1 MADVLNLRQF
11 RKRQKREEAE
21 TKAEDNRRLHGLS
34 KKSKKLAK
42 AENLLK
48 EKRLDGKSLK
58 NEI

>member
-21 TKAEDNRRLHGLS
+21 TKAEDNRRLYGMS

-48 EKRLDGKSLK
+48 AKRLDGKSLK